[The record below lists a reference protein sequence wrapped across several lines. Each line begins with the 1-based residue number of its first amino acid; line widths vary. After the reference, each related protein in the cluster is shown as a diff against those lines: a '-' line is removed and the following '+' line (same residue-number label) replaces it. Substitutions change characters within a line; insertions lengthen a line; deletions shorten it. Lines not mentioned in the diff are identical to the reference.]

1 MKQIFTIVFAASL
14 LSGCSS
20 HAYYDEA
27 QIFLGDVQHILI
39 SNGMCD
45 NKQDCSNK
53 QLVKFEAGGWSF
65 GPWSGGGVNISVYQV
80 TGEAIVQ
87 ALHSSFSSRRT
98 EMPKVSVYLH
108 AYSTKHGEPKT
119 ILAEYAYQ

>member
-1 MKQIFTIVFAASL
+1 MKQILTIVFAASL
-14 LSGCSS
+14 LLGCSS

-27 QIFLGDVQHILI
+27 QIFLGDVQKILI

-45 NKQDCSNK
+45 SKQDCSNK

-65 GPWSGGGVNISVYQV
+65 GPWSGGGVNISVYQI
-80 TGEAIVQ
+80 TEGAIVQ

-98 EMPKVSVYLH
+98 EMPDVPIYLH
-108 AYSTKHGEPKT
+108 AYSTKHGEPKV